1 MSINKNVALVDHSP
15 KYKSAYFSLLAVV
28 LFTLVNIVMASLGN
42 ETYFLFSAT
51 VPYFIAFSGA
61 LYCGLLP
68 DYYYTELGIPQS
80 ELLDPSAIVGFA
92 VVALIFVAVY
102 FVVWLLSKNK
112 RGFMIAAL
120 VLFIIDTVAMFI
132 LYGIALDSL
141 LDILFHGWV
150 IVSLIMGINEAQK
163 VQIALRERAE
173 VQESESVKVQE
184 GESAVLYTD
193 GSSQAQGNPFAENS
207 AILRVAD
214 TTVKSRTLLETDV
227 HGHAVCYRR
236 VKRTNEL
243 VIDGN
248 VYDEIEML
256 METAHALHAT
266 VDGHEIV
273 VGYDGV
279 SKSYVKVDGVVVGT
293 KLRLI

>member
-1 MSINKNVALVDHSP
+1 M
-15 KYKSAYFSLLAVV
+15 
-28 LFTLVNIVMASLGN
+28 
-42 ETYFLFSAT
+42 
-51 VPYFIAFSGA
+51 
-61 LYCGLLP
+61 
-68 DYYYTELGIPQS
+68 
-80 ELLDPSAIVGFA
+80 
-92 VVALIFVAVY
+92 
-102 FVVWLLSKNK
+102 
-112 RGFMIAAL
+112 
-120 VLFIIDTVAMFI
+120 
-132 LYGIALDSL
+132 
-141 LDILFHGWV
+141 
-150 IVSLIMGINEAQK
+150 
-163 VQIALRERAE
+163 
-173 VQESESVKVQE
+173 
-184 GESAVLYTD
+184 
-193 GSSQAQGNPFAENS
+193 
-207 AILRVAD
+207 RVAD